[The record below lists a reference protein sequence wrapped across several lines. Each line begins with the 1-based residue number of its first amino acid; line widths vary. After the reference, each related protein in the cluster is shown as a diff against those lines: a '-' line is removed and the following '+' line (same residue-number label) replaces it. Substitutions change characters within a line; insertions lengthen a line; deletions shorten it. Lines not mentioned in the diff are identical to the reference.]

1 MSETLGMMV
10 GRGEIAAKCGASYV
24 AVSARS
30 FCFCGLVARA
40 GAAKFERKA
49 RRRARGAKRKM
60 LKL

>member
-1 MSETLGMMV
+1 MMV
-10 GRGEIAAKCGASYV
+10 GRGEIAVKCGASYV